1 MGITMFI
8 QQKLSPSTLD
18 PMQAKIMLF
27 LPIIFTIMFMGFPSG
42 LVIYWI
48 ANNVFTIIQQ
58 LIDTRLIKSRTKAK

>member
-1 MGITMFI
+1 
-8 QQKLSPSTLD
+8 
-18 PMQAKIMLF
+18 
-27 LPIIFTIMFMGFPSG
+27 MFMGFPSG